1 MSRLLWLAILAAA
14 LAACSDENYRG
25 YGYAPNLRPTLSQLA
40 VGPVDRDN
48 PFRAGATE
56 PAGTPTAQDE

>member
-48 PFRAGATE
+48 PFRARS
-56 PAGTPTAQDE
+56 PAPGGTPAAQDE